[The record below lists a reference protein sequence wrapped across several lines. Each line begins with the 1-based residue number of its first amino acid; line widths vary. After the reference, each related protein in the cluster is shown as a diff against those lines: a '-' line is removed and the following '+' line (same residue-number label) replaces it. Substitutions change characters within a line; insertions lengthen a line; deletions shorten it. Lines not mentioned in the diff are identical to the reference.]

1 MHGMDTADGEQ
12 TQQQKKKVLIT
23 REFHPKNQRES
34 EKKGK
39 TKMFPSIQ
47 HIKSLV
53 SLYSHQ
59 FKLLSRKTGADIGV
73 PGSTL
78 L

>member
-34 EKKGK
+34 EKKEK
-39 TKMFPSIQ
+39 QKCFPPSNI
-47 HIKSLV
+47 S
-53 SLYSHQ
+53 SH
-59 FKLLSRKTGADIGV
+59 
-73 PGSTL
+73 
-78 L
+78 